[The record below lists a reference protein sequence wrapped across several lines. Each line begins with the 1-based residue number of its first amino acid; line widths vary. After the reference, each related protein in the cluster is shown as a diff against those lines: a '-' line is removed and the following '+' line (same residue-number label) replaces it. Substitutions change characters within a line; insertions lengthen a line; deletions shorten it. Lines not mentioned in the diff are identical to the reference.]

1 MGSTTSRL
9 QLVAPQRWKLWLWG
23 SGLAIAGLGLFFSAQ
38 VGTAL
43 GIDPTLLQIGGTLA
57 GLFVL
62 VGASLSI
69 RCPSCRLSLVWH
81 AVSKHP
87 HDHWLSWLLDVNVC
101 PRCGFKHE
109 QHHGM

>member
-1 MGSTTSRL
+1 MSRTSHP
-9 QLVAPQRWKLWLWG
+9 QLVAPQRWKLWFWAT
-23 SGLAIAGLGLFFSAQ
+23 GLAIAALGLFCSAL
-38 VGTAL
+38 VGAAL

-62 VGASLSI
+62 VGASLSV

-81 AVSKHP
+81 ALSKHS
-87 HDHWLSWLLDVNVC
+87 HDRWLSWLLDVNVC

-109 QHHGM
+109 HPHGT